1 MAHARLNLARML
13 SWIEQKL
20 DAGQPT
26 PTDAEICELF
36 GFDSTESART
46 LLAELAD
53 AGKITIKGYGPDRRI
68 ALGRAKGAI
77 ASVGRVA
84 PAVKKADV
92 EVERAAARIAE
103 IVQRGRKSSK
113 AVVAENA
120 AALLKTVATAPA
132 EPKPAPR
139 SEKEAVMPAK
149 SIQIPASADDV
160 IVAIEEHA
168 RKHDVSLGLAT
179 ASLVKR
185 GMSVVGGFDISEV
198 PPAQPTAAMAID
210 QLELGALLAE
220 IVRRV
225 DEQARAPDLSLELA
239 DMTARA
245 EAAEVQLA
253 QVKAKVET
261 LFA

>member
-1 MAHARLNLARML
+1 MAHAKLNLARML
-13 SWIEQKL
+13 SWIEQRL
-20 DAGQPT
+20 DTGHAT

-36 GFDSTESART
+36 GFDSTEAART

-53 AGKITIKGYGPDRRI
+53 AGKITIKGYGADRRI

-77 ASVGRVA
+77 ASVGRVV

-92 EVERAAARIAE
+92 QVERAAARIAE
-103 IVQRGRKSSK
+103 IVQRGRKTSK

-132 EPKPAPR
+132 QQRPAPPI
-139 SEKEAVMPAK
+139 EKEAVMPAK

-168 RKHDVSLGLAT
+168 REHDVSLGLAT
-179 ASLVKR
+179 ASLIKR
-185 GMSVVGGFDISEV
+185 GMSTARLDPCPRNAGE
-198 PPAQPTAAMAID
+198 AAMTIDDLCQYLRDMFATRDQAAID
-210 QLELGALLAE
+210 EAN
-220 IVRRV
+220 
-225 DEQARAPDLSLELA
+225 
-239 DMTARA
+239 ARA
-245 EAAEVQLA
+245 EAAEARASTAEEKLA
-253 QVKAKVET
+253 QARA

>member
-26 PTDAEICELF
+26 PTDAEICGLF

-77 ASVGRVA
+77 TGVGRVA

-92 EVERAAARIAE
+92 DVDRAAARIAE
-103 IVQRGRKSSK
+103 IVQRGSKTSK
-113 AVVAENA
+113 ALVAENA

-132 EPKPAPR
+132 QQRPVPPI
-139 SEKEAVMPAK
+139 EKEAVMPAK

-168 RKHDVSLGLAT
+168 REHDVSLGLAT
-179 ASLVKR
+179 ASLIKR
-185 GMSVVGGFDISEV
+185 GMSTGAFEPGPRVAA
-198 PPAQPTAAMAID
+198 PAPMTIDDLCQQLRDLFAARD
-210 QLELGALLAE
+210 QSA
-220 IVRRV
+220 V
-225 DEQARAPDLSLELA
+225 DEAN
-239 DMTARA
+239 ARA
-245 EAAEVQLA
+245 EAAEARAATAEEKLA
-253 QVKAKVET
+253 QARA